1 MLGQLAKE
9 EGDLAGAARHFSA
22 AVAADPNFVPALSQ
36 LAMIYAAAP
45 DAALRNGPQ
54 ALVLGRRALRLTRS
68 SDLQAVAA
76 AAAASAGVGEFHPGE
91 APASAALVWA
101 APRGWGNETAQAP

>member
-76 AAAASAGVGEFHPGE
+76 AAAAHAAVGGVPQAE
-91 APASAALVWA
+91 ALASPSPVWTVA
-101 APRGWGNETAQAP
+101 RGW